1 MYPTSFVKTLFVLS
15 VAALLLPQAMRA
27 VDCTEKP
34 NHPQC
39 EPGSEGQPVTPARIT
54 FADAVDHEIRSDAGV
69 YEHSGVI
76 DGLEV
81 FIGSQAN
88 FGNIFLR
95 PNSSGRK
102 LNFTVPANGCGLS
115 AGTANVDFGFL
126 KTDVNDVVS
135 DGVFG
140 MAEGDVV
147 MAPMRIRFFDA
158 AGQAYFLNFQPSG
171 PGPCKNKSNL
181 VKVERAAD
189 GASWTVSDDGS
200 ACIEKSGSK
209 GSKAEL
215 CIGPVE
221 MNFSFDL
228 EEL

>member
-27 VDCTEKP
+27 VECTEKP

-54 FADAVDHEIRSDAGV
+54 FADAVDHEIQSDGGV

-95 PNSSGRK
+95 PNSSCRK
-102 LNFTVPANGCGLS
+102 LNFTVPANGCGLP
-115 AGTANVDFGFL
+115 AGTFDFGFL
-126 KTDVNDVVS
+126 KADVNDVVS

-147 MAPMRIRFFDA
+147 TAPMRIRFFDA
-158 AGQAYFLNFQPSG
+158 AGQAYFLSFQPSQ
-171 PGPCKNKSNL
+171 PGPCRNKSGL

-189 GASWTVSDDGS
+189 GLSRTVSDDGS
-200 ACIEKSGSK
+200 ACIEKSGTK

-228 EEL
+228 EALP